1 MVNDQKKTIHRS
13 SQSPENVEESW
24 SSTPPNGPRRVV
36 QRSTASSVTE
46 KRSAAAPTAA
56 NDEGSDEEDEARLKR
71 LGNLPWPPKSVPP
84 EADNDEKPTGYFLC
98 PRGLEKSVM
107 ATTTR
112 GQRPPQPSTP
122 VVLAPP
128 HHGTQEARFGGRGTN
143 LLQFG
148 LICRNRNG
156 IDLLG
161 RNAKNADPQHLGAT
175 TMPPKRST
183 RQNSVANSHAEAES
197 QGHSHAMGETHAQGG
212 GQTHGGENPF
222 GGGQTHGGEQVLGGG
237 EIPIGGPQ
245 QMALMFEMIKA
256 MQQNQAEL
264 AESLKQLREVNTN
277 KEDHQN
283 KNDNRNHEER
293 ESHNKNDTPFVTMSD
308 VADLL
313 KQERERAPK
322 EPRHFV
328 RRPPY
333 PIELLKEPY
342 PEKYDTPVFALFD
355 GRRGSAMEHI
365 SKFLDSMG
373 PFAAN
378 GDLCL
383 REFSKSLV
391 DRAYTWYTV
400 LPAGSIRTWED
411 MVESFCSK
419 YFHVEEKI
427 TLVNLHSTKQ
437 QIGEDLVKYIHRFR
451 DVSLDCHVK
460 YQEGELVEVK
470 PQVEKSR
477 DKKSLPQTLTVS
489 TATAPSGTKRKNTTD
504 KVYEE
509 PPPLPFTAEE
519 MMAIFDK
526 WVQDQVIKLPK
537 ISKQPTPEEQK
548 DPKYCRYH
556 RYVNHSTV
564 DCRTLRWEV
573 NRKIQNGTLL
583 LSEAQQ
589 KVHQTPFP
597 NYNKDKGKAVVS
609 VVIHGSVSDVE
620 AEESAA
626 ASSSLLG
633 FGPEARNAATEALI
647 TIAAESGATCFTAEA
662 HASRAFLE
670 TTNAITFTDEDME
683 VQYPDHRR
691 PLYLSAVIKNVQVRR
706 ALVDTGSCLN
716 LIPLSTLQ
724 AVDLPHQKIQG
735 SPMEVTGFGGMTEH
749 TMGHVQL
756 VLKVG
761 PIVALTRFHVVNAE
775 TPYHVL
781 LGRPWLHKHKL
792 VSSTYHQCVKG
803 RLNGKPIRIAA
814 NSCPFDQTEAHF
826 VEAALYDDLASTG
839 EPSIVRPCG
848 TPLPAWEDIKDDPEI
863 DLRELLQRK
872 KKRKE
877 REVEQGSAPQCT
889 ENSGKVVMD
898 QLQSTTMDSEEI
910 TVDHARSM
918 STVTNSEEEDAVDQT
933 ESTARRM
940 KESTTAESNLTSKE
954 ELEVIDLS
962 DNPDITKPVSISKS
976 LSAKERKCLIDL
988 LHEYKD
994 VFAWDYHEMPGIDP
1008 GLVAHS
1014 LNVEPGTR
1022 PVVQP
1027 MRTFH
1032 TEVEAQITQEVKK
1045 LLAAGFIKPIQHP
1058 RWLSNIVPVKKK
1070 NGQIRCCVDFRN
1082 LNKACPKDE
1091 FPLPNMDLLID
1102 SAAGHAMFSFMDGFS
1117 GYNQIRMSTRDAEK
1131 TAFRTPIG
1139 NFYYTVMP
1147 FGLKNAGATYQ
1158 RTMTAMFH
1166 DMMHKEIEDY
1176 VDDIVVKSKK
1186 REDHLGILRKVFD
1199 RCRLYKLKMNPL
1211 KCAFGVS
1218 AGKFLGFLVHNRGID
1233 VDPAKA
1239 SAVATMK
1246 APTSHKELKSFLGRL
1261 SYIRSEAFEKI
1272 QQIMTKLPTVCA
1284 PVPGRPLRLYLASN
1298 SEAIGGLVAQEDEE
1312 GTERPIYYV
1321 SRALKDAETRYSGAE
1336 RACLALIYASQRLR
1350 HYFLAH
1356 KIQLITKSHPIRSL
1370 LHRPVLSG
1378 RLAQWL
1384 LQLSQYEITT
1394 ETPTAIK
1401 SQAIA
1406 DLLAQ
1411 FPGEDSSSISHEV
1424 PGEIGEALLADLAD
1438 STWTLKFDG
1447 SSTSSS
1453 SGAGIVLAREDGKT
1467 IAKSFKLDF
1476 PCSNNASEYEAYITG
1491 LVIAHEMGIKHL
1503 RVIGDSNLIICQ
1515 TKGEFSLK
1523 EPSLALYRALA
1534 QKLEEEFDTFEI
1546 SHAMRCENRYA
1557 DALATLGSQVSFEGS
1572 KVDVTIDKRSMPITD
1587 LLREK
1592 FKEPNL
1598 DAEDWRTP
1606 IKAKLVAPEGVAD
1619 LKVLKDY
1626 VLIAG
1631 DLYRR
1636 LPGGVLARCVKPPR
1650 GSKEANRVKEAAS
1663 LQEQCSFCQH
1673 QHESDQIYATF
1684 VSSDWRTPFLEYLIE
1699 NILPQTS
1706 QAAVRIKKLATRYF
1720 VEGGI
1725 LFRKGFHG
1733 DPLRCLSL
1741 AESQTVMKEAHSGE
1755 CGEHQGKKRLYQ
1767 LLLTLGYYWPTMKK
1781 DTADFVK
1788 SCHTCQ
1794 LQANLIHTH
1803 PTSLQNMATPWPF
1816 HTWGLDLIGPINPAS
1831 GGYIWILV
1839 ATEYFSK
1846 WVEAIP
1852 LRKATG
1858 AAVAN
1863 FIREHII
1870 TRFGIP
1876 HKIIS
1881 DNGTPFVNKNVR
1893 EVLEHYRI
1901 KHRRSTPYYP
1911 QGNGQ
1916 AEATNRM
1923 LLRILSKMVFDYGKG
1938 WNSHLADTLWAY
1950 RGSTKTATGFTP
1962 FSLVYGTDA
1971 ISPTELLVPSPR
1983 ILHGMDL
1990 EADADICAEARVADL
2005 EGLEEARELAQARSL
2020 RYHQKLADAY
2030 EKTLQTRIF
2039 AKGQMVLKT
2048 VDHVRRGLPSP
2059 SKFAPNWEGPYLI
2072 REAYDS
2078 GYYRLSTAD
2087 GTTLADPING
2097 KWLKRYYS

>member
-1 MVNDQKKTIHRS
+1 MN
-13 SQSPENVEESW
+13 
-24 SSTPPNGPRRVV
+24 
-36 QRSTASSVTE
+36 
-46 KRSAAAPTAA
+46 
-56 NDEGSDEEDEARLKR
+56 
-71 LGNLPWPPKSVPP
+71 
-84 EADNDEKPTGYFLC
+84 
-98 PRGLEKSVM
+98 
-107 ATTTR
+107 
-112 GQRPPQPSTP
+112 
-122 VVLAPP
+122 
-128 HHGTQEARFGGRGTN
+128 
-143 LLQFG
+143 
-148 LICRNRNG
+148 
-156 IDLLG
+156 
-161 RNAKNADPQHLGAT
+161 
-175 TMPPKRST
+175 
-183 RQNSVANSHAEAES
+183 
-197 QGHSHAMGETHAQGG
+197 
-212 GQTHGGENPF
+212 
-222 GGGQTHGGEQVLGGG
+222 
-237 EIPIGGPQ
+237 
-245 QMALMFEMIKA
+245 
-256 MQQNQAEL
+256 
-264 AESLKQLREVNTN
+264 
-277 KEDHQN
+277 
-283 KNDNRNHEER
+283 
-293 ESHNKNDTPFVTMSD
+293 
-308 VADLL
+308 
-313 KQERERAPK
+313 
-322 EPRHFV
+322 
-328 RRPPY
+328 
-333 PIELLKEPY
+333 
-342 PEKYDTPVFALFD
+342 
-355 GRRGSAMEHI
+355 
-365 SKFLDSMG
+365 
-373 PFAAN
+373 
-378 GDLCL
+378 
-383 REFSKSLV
+383 
-391 DRAYTWYTV
+391 
-400 LPAGSIRTWED
+400 
-411 MVESFCSK
+411 
-419 YFHVEEKI
+419 
-427 TLVNLHSTKQ
+427 
-437 QIGEDLVKYIHRFR
+437 
-451 DVSLDCHVK
+451 
-460 YQEGELVEVK
+460 
-470 PQVEKSR
+470 
-477 DKKSLPQTLTVS
+477 
-489 TATAPSGTKRKNTTD
+489 
-504 KVYEE
+504 
-509 PPPLPFTAEE
+509 
-519 MMAIFDK
+519 
-526 WVQDQVIKLPK
+526 
-537 ISKQPTPEEQK
+537 
-548 DPKYCRYH
+548 
-556 RYVNHSTV
+556 
-564 DCRTLRWEV
+564 
-573 NRKIQNGTLL
+573 
-583 LSEAQQ
+583 
-589 KVHQTPFP
+589 
-597 NYNKDKGKAVVS
+597 
-609 VVIHGSVSDVE
+609 
-620 AEESAA
+620 
-626 ASSSLLG
+626 
-633 FGPEARNAATEALI
+633 
-647 TIAAESGATCFTAEA
+647 
-662 HASRAFLE
+662 
-670 TTNAITFTDEDME
+670 
-683 VQYPDHRR
+683 
-691 PLYLSAVIKNVQVRR
+691 
-706 ALVDTGSCLN
+706 
-716 LIPLSTLQ
+716 
-724 AVDLPHQKIQG
+724 
-735 SPMEVTGFGGMTEH
+735 
-749 TMGHVQL
+749 
-756 VLKVG
+756 
-761 PIVALTRFHVVNAE
+761 
-775 TPYHVL
+775 
-781 LGRPWLHKHKL
+781 
-792 VSSTYHQCVKG
+792 
-803 RLNGKPIRIAA
+803 
-814 NSCPFDQTEAHF
+814 
-826 VEAALYDDLASTG
+826 
-839 EPSIVRPCG
+839 
-848 TPLPAWEDIKDDPEI
+848 
-863 DLRELLQRK
+863 
-872 KKRKE
+872 
-877 REVEQGSAPQCT
+877 
-889 ENSGKVVMD
+889 
-898 QLQSTTMDSEEI
+898 SEEI

-918 STVTNSEEEDAVDQT
+918 SPPRWNPGGSTVDHSQSTVRNSGSKKLLADQT
-933 ESTARRM
+933 ESTTM
-940 KESTTAESNLTSKE
+940 SKEKSTTAEPNITSKE
-954 ELEVIDLS
+954 ELEVINLS
-962 DNPDITKPVSISKS
+962 DDPDITKPISISKS

-994 VFAWDYHEMPGIDP
+994 VFAWDYHEMPAGDRP
-1008 GLVAHS
+1008 GASGSFFEL
-1014 LNVEPGTR
+1014 EPGTR
-1022 PVVQP
+1022 PV
-1027 MRTFH
+1027 
-1032 TEVEAQITQEVKK
+1032 
-1045 LLAAGFIKPIQHP
+1045 HP
-1058 RWLSNIVPVKKK
+1058 RCVKHA
-1070 NGQIRCCVDFRN
+1070 GQEKERADQMLVTFE
-1082 LNKACPKDE
+1082 KGMSKDE

-1176 VDDIVVKSKK
+1176 VEHSGEVQEKGGSSWNLKK
-1186 REDHLGILRKVFD
+1186 G
-1199 RCRLYKLKMNPL
+1199 
-1211 KCAFGVS
+1211 GS
-1218 AGKFLGFLVHNRGID
+1218 SLVWQQR
-1233 VDPAKA
+1233 VPFF
-1239 SAVATMK
+1239 
-1246 APTSHKELKSFLGRL
+1246 PR
-1261 SYIRSEAFEKI
+1261 RAFEKI

-1394 ETPTAIK
+1394 ETPTPTIK

-1411 FPGEDSSSISHEV
+1411 FPGEDIAHQSRMN
-1424 PGEIGEALLADLAD
+1424 
-1438 STWTLKFDG
+1438 
-1447 SSTSSS
+1447 S

-1636 LPGGVLARCVKPPR
+1636 LPGGVLARCV
-1650 GSKEANRVKEAAS
+1650 NLQEAAKK
-1663 LQEQCSFCQH
+1663 LTEH

-1755 CGEHQGKKRLYQ
+1755 CGEHQGKKR
-1767 LLLTLGYYWPTMKK
+1767 
-1781 DTADFVK
+1781 F
-1788 SCHTCQ
+1788 
-1794 LQANLIHTH
+1794 
-1803 PTSLQNMATPWPF
+1803 LQNMATPWPF

-1870 TRFGIP
+1870 TSTADPRLITL
-1876 HKIIS
+1876 KAM
-1881 DNGTPFVNKNVR
+1881 D
-1893 EVLEHYRI
+1893 
-1901 KHRRSTPYYP
+1901 RRR
-1911 QGNGQ
+1911 QLI
-1916 AEATNRM
+1916 AC

-2048 VDHVRRGLPSP
+2048 VDPCEKRSP
-2059 SKFAPNWEGPYLI
+2059 
-2072 REAYDS
+2072 
-2078 GYYRLSTAD
+2078 
-2087 GTTLADPING
+2087 LAVQICTKLGGAILNP
-2097 KWLKRYYS
+2097 

>member
-13 SQSPENVEESW
+13 ISQSPENVEESW
-24 SSTPPNGPRRVV
+24 SSTPPSGPRRVV
-36 QRSTASSVTE
+36 QRSTANSVTE
-46 KRSAAAPTAA
+46 KRSTAAPTAA

-71 LGNLPWPPKSVPP
+71 LRNLPWPPKSVPS
-84 EADNDEKPTGYFLC
+84 EADNDEKPTG
-98 PRGLEKSVM
+98 
-107 ATTTR
+107 
-112 GQRPPQPSTP
+112 
-122 VVLAPP
+122 
-128 HHGTQEARFGGRGTN
+128 
-143 LLQFG
+143 
-148 LICRNRNG
+148 NG

-197 QGHSHAMGETHAQGG
+197 QGHSHVMGETHAQGG

-237 EIPIGGPQ
+237 EIPVGGPQ

-264 AESLKQLREVNTN
+264 AESLRQLREANTN

-355 GRRGSAMEHI
+355 GRKGSAMEHI

-391 DRAYTWYTV
+391 DRAYT
-400 LPAGSIRTWED
+400 
-411 MVESFCSK
+411 C
-419 YFHVEEKI
+419 
-427 TLVNLHSTKQ
+427 TKQ

-460 YQEGELVEVK
+460 YQEGELVEVCIDNMLPEFRAHLENLDITRFAPLLQKARKTAISVK
-470 PQVEKSR
+470 PQTEKSR

-609 VVIHGSVSDVE
+609 VVIHGNVSDVE

-626 ASSSLLG
+626 ASSSLVPAAVRTLQRSPKFKSLFNQLG

-803 RLNGKPIRIAA
+803 RLNGKPIRIAT

-826 VEAALYDDLASTG
+826 VEAALYDDLASTE

-877 REVEQGSAPQCT
+877 REVGQGSAPQCGPTPEEGGLQPSCHLIQQT
-889 ENSGKVVMD
+889 ENFGKVVVD
-898 QLQSTTMDSEEI
+898 QLQSTTMNSEEV

-918 STVTNSEEEDAVDQT
+918 VMNPQVVAVDQTRSIAANTKKAAKDQTESTTTNPEGSTVDHSQSTVMNSEEEDAVDQT
-933 ESTARRM
+933 ESAARRR
-940 KESTTAESNLTSKE
+940 KESTTAEPNLTSKE
-954 ELEVIDLS
+954 ELEVINLS
-962 DNPDITKPVSISKS
+962 DNPDITKPISISKS

-1239 SAVATMK
+1239 SAIATMK
-1246 APTSHKELKSFLGRL
+1246 APTSHKALKSFLGRL
-1261 SYIRSEAFEKI
+1261 SYIRRFIPGLAAVTAVFAPLMKKGVPFIWSTACQQAFEKI

-1284 PVPGRPLRLYLASN
+1284 PVPGKPLRLYLASN
-1298 SEAIGGLVAQEDEE
+1298 SEAIGGLV
-1312 GTERPIYYV
+1312 G
-1321 SRALKDAETRYSGAE
+1321 SRR
-1336 RACLALIYASQRLR
+1336 
-1350 HYFLAH
+1350 
-1356 KIQLITKSHPIRSL
+1356 
-1370 LHRPVLSG
+1370 
-1378 RLAQWL
+1378 
-1384 LQLSQYEITT
+1384 
-1394 ETPTAIK
+1394 
-1401 SQAIA
+1401 
-1406 DLLAQ
+1406 
-1411 FPGEDSSSISHEV
+1411 
-1424 PGEIGEALLADLAD
+1424 
-1438 STWTLKFDG
+1438 
-1447 SSTSSS
+1447 
-1453 SGAGIVLAREDGKT
+1453 
-1467 IAKSFKLDF
+1467 
-1476 PCSNNASEYEAYITG
+1476 
-1491 LVIAHEMGIKHL
+1491 
-1503 RVIGDSNLIICQ
+1503 
-1515 TKGEFSLK
+1515 
-1523 EPSLALYRALA
+1523 
-1534 QKLEEEFDTFEI
+1534 
-1546 SHAMRCENRYA
+1546 
-1557 DALATLGSQVSFEGS
+1557 
-1572 KVDVTIDKRSMPITD
+1572 
-1587 LLREK
+1587 
-1592 FKEPNL
+1592 
-1598 DAEDWRTP
+1598 
-1606 IKAKLVAPEGVAD
+1606 
-1619 LKVLKDY
+1619 
-1626 VLIAG
+1626 
-1631 DLYRR
+1631 
-1636 LPGGVLARCVKPPR
+1636 
-1650 GSKEANRVKEAAS
+1650 
-1663 LQEQCSFCQH
+1663 
-1673 QHESDQIYATF
+1673 
-1684 VSSDWRTPFLEYLIE
+1684 
-1699 NILPQTS
+1699 
-1706 QAAVRIKKLATRYF
+1706 
-1720 VEGGI
+1720 
-1725 LFRKGFHG
+1725 
-1733 DPLRCLSL
+1733 
-1741 AESQTVMKEAHSGE
+1741 
-1755 CGEHQGKKRLYQ
+1755 
-1767 LLLTLGYYWPTMKK
+1767 
-1781 DTADFVK
+1781 
-1788 SCHTCQ
+1788 
-1794 LQANLIHTH
+1794 
-1803 PTSLQNMATPWPF
+1803 
-1816 HTWGLDLIGPINPAS
+1816 
-1831 GGYIWILV
+1831 
-1839 ATEYFSK
+1839 
-1846 WVEAIP
+1846 
-1852 LRKATG
+1852 
-1858 AAVAN
+1858 
-1863 FIREHII
+1863 
-1870 TRFGIP
+1870 
-1876 HKIIS
+1876 
-1881 DNGTPFVNKNVR
+1881 
-1893 EVLEHYRI
+1893 
-1901 KHRRSTPYYP
+1901 
-1911 QGNGQ
+1911 
-1916 AEATNRM
+1916 
-1923 LLRILSKMVFDYGKG
+1923 
-1938 WNSHLADTLWAY
+1938 
-1950 RGSTKTATGFTP
+1950 
-1962 FSLVYGTDA
+1962 
-1971 ISPTELLVPSPR
+1971 
-1983 ILHGMDL
+1983 
-1990 EADADICAEARVADL
+1990 
-2005 EGLEEARELAQARSL
+2005 
-2020 RYHQKLADAY
+2020 
-2030 EKTLQTRIF
+2030 
-2039 AKGQMVLKT
+2039 
-2048 VDHVRRGLPSP
+2048 
-2059 SKFAPNWEGPYLI
+2059 
-2072 REAYDS
+2072 
-2078 GYYRLSTAD
+2078 
-2087 GTTLADPING
+2087 
-2097 KWLKRYYS
+2097 